1 MEKTMKLVRMSE
13 EKVGLVVLLPSGL
26 HVIDIANSLGVFA
39 PHDPLSNGVLNGAL
53 KDGCNWSL
61 IVKHWAHLRSPLKK
75 LANIAMANSD
85 HRCLVV
91 QPLTEQF
98 QIRDAIDQIVAID
111 ITDTE
116 RFDEQ
121 DPTARRAMAR
131 QFREPGTRPNAMRLR
146 RQELRRSSTSRITN
160 RLATPDR
167 QASPERQQSPAAS
180 WKMDRSTATPPDRP
194 IR

>member
-1 MEKTMKLVRMSE
+1 
-13 EKVGLVVLLPSGL
+13 VLLPSGL

-61 IVKHWAHLRSPLKK
+61 IVRHWAHLRPPLKK

-121 DPTARRAMAR
+121 DPTGRRAMAR
-131 QFREPGTRPNAMRLR
+131 QFRELAGNETQRDAPSSAGTA
-146 RQELRRSSTSRITN
+146 QVIDFSHHKQIGD
-160 RLATPDR
+160 A
-167 QASPERQQSPAAS
+167 
-180 WKMDRSTATPPDRP
+180 
-194 IR
+194 